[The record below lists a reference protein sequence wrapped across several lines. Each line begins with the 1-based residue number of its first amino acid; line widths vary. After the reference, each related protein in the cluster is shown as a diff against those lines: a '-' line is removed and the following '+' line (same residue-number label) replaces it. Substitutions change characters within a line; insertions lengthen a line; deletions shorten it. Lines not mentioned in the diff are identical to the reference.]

1 MDVLDKKIEVIE
13 LYDIYQN
20 LLTKKQKE
28 YVEAYYYEDM
38 SITEISD
45 EFEVSRNAVHDQ
57 LKRTV
62 AKLYDFE
69 QHMNLREKNRK
80 RNKLIDKIKVMN
92 KQVDLENLLEE
103 LEKVE

>member
-1 MDVLDKKIEVIE
+1 MNVLDKKIEVME
-13 LYDIYQN
+13 LYDVYQN
-20 LLTKKQKE
+20 LLTKKQIG
-28 YVEAYYYEDM
+28 YVEAYYYDDM

-57 LKRTV
+57 IKRTV

-69 QHMNLREKNRK
+69 KKLNIKTDSNKRKNIIARIKELNCEKEIEK
-80 RNKLIDKIKVMN
+80 
-92 KQVDLENLLEE
+92 LLEE